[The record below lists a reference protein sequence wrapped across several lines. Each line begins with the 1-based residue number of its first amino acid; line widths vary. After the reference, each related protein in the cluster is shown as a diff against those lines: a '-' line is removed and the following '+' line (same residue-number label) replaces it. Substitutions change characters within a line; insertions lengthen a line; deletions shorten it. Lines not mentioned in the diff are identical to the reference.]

1 MVEKKN
7 AGWTVTLLFVVV
19 ALLMSWWIVA
29 MTPTPFTN
37 LWLYAVVTVVALII
51 VGVFSSRYNWHN
63 KRTYRFVQW
72 SSLVLVVLPLF
83 LASVAV
89 WPNAPEETDSV
100 QLMMLLFNAITAG
113 TFIYGWTKARKVHSE
128 SKKATFFGWMF
139 IVLFVILAGLTL
151 FN

>member
-1 MVEKKN
+1 M
-7 AGWTVTLLFVVV
+7 
-19 ALLMSWWIVA
+19 
-29 MTPTPFTN
+29 
-37 LWLYAVVTVVALII
+37 
-51 VGVFSSRYNWHN
+51 
-63 KRTYRFVQW
+63 QW

-89 WPNAPEETDSV
+89 WPNAPEETGSV
-100 QLMMLLFNAITAG
+100 QLTMLLFNAITAV

>member
-19 ALLMSWWIVA
+19 ALLMAWWIVA

-37 LWLYAVVTVVALII
+37 LWLYAVVTVVALIL

-63 KRTYRFVQW
+63 KRTYRFMQW
-72 SSLVLVVLPLF
+72 SSLILAVLPLF

-89 WPNAPEETDSV
+89 WPNAPEETGSV
-100 QLMMLLFNAITAG
+100 QLMML
-113 TFIYGWTKARKVHSE
+113 
-128 SKKATFFGWMF
+128 
-139 IVLFVILAGLTL
+139 FV
-151 FN
+151 